1 MSKSEVHGFQE
12 MIKTFKML
20 GGDFNASAERVI
32 TLTANKA
39 MQVAKENT
47 PRGQYPDTVE
57 FTTKEGKR
65 VSFKVTQKQ
74 GGTLIKSW
82 HMGKLKK
89 SKRKITKEFNNVAEY
104 AMYVNNGHRIVR
116 KGVTIGYVNPQYF
129 LEKGMAVADQAM
141 DKLFQLEVER
151 LKKKHGL

>member
-1 MSKSEVHGFQE
+1 MSKSEVYGFQE
-12 MIKTFKML
+12 MSKTFKEL
-20 GGDFNASAERVI
+20 GGDFNTTAERVV
-32 TLTANKA
+32 TLTTNKA
-39 MQVAKENT
+39 MAVAKDNT

-57 FTTKEGKR
+57 FTTKDGKR
-65 VSFKVTQKQ
+65 VSFKVTQKM

-82 HMGKLKK
+82 HTGNLKK
-89 SKRKITKEFNNVAEY
+89 TKRKISKEFNNTAEY

-129 LEKGMAVADQAM
+129 LEKGLAVAEQAM
-141 DKLFQLEVER
+141 DKLFQVEVER

>member
-1 MSKSEVHGFQE
+1 MSKSEVYGFQE

-20 GGDFNASAERVI
+20 GGDFNTAAEKVV

-39 MQVAKENT
+39 MGVAKDNT
-47 PRGQYPDTVE
+47 PRGIYPDVVE

-65 VSFKVTQKQ
+65 VTFKVTQKV
-74 GGTLIKSW
+74 GGNLIRSW

-89 SKRKITKEFNNVAEY
+89 SKRKITKEFNNTADY

-116 KGVTIGYVNPQYF
+116 NKVTIGYVNPQYF